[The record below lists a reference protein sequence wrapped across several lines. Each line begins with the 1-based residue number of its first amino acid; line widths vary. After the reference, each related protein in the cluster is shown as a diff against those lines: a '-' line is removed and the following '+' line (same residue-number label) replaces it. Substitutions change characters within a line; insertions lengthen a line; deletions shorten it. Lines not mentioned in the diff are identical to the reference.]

1 MIHTYSTCIM
11 PQITYSH
18 ACITITT
25 TKKGKEN
32 ASNMPKR
39 TPQERSPCHSSLS
52 LRERPFFS
60 VFLSKIKENMWN
72 KQAFSFLHIKENLH
86 LMEVFSLLLVK
97 KSTTPPKRTPALGR
111 YSLFPYQRKL
121 AITGGVLFAPANNY

>member
-1 MIHTYSTCIM
+1 MLKDTKLLEKYHNFYNYTGSSLNLLIFTPS
-11 PQITYSH
+11 
-18 ACITITT
+18 TT

-72 KQAFSFLHIKENLH
+72 K
-86 LMEVFSLLLVK
+86 
-97 KSTTPPKRTPALGR
+97 
-111 YSLFPYQRKL
+111 
-121 AITGGVLFAPANNY
+121 